1 MTRTPRTKSSVQVE
15 RFHVHRP
22 VTATGGGG
30 GEGGGGGGGVIFIDL
45 VGDGEEVDVVVSALV
60 VPF

>member
-1 MTRTPRTKSSVQVE
+1 MQVE